1 MNPTMSTR
9 TSLALAALLM
19 AACGGGGGSGGSAA
33 EPTVTAMSVGA
44 AKYSD
49 TLLVTATG
57 TNLDGGLTLS
67 SAGCSSMTRSTTAP
81 NVSTASTAYFTC
93 TVSALG
99 SQSVTALRSS
109 DATALASANFMVP
122 VPIVTLTVSNGAGVS
137 GTMVFTLAPDKAP
150 ITVDNFLRYV
160 RDGFYNNTV
169 FHRVS
174 PGFVV
179 QGGGYRTD
187 AARGLF
193 NPIPLEVNKGLSN
206 VQWSLAMARVG
217 GQGSSATSQFFVN
230 LVNNSAQ
237 LDPHAPTSP
246 NDDGLGYAVFGSVT
260 TGTNVV
266 AAIAG
271 APCAPL
277 ATITDAP
284 ECTPQPFMVVTS
296 AVQTQ

>member
-1 MNPTMSTR
+1 MR
-9 TSLALAALLM
+9 TSLSFAALLL
-19 AACGGGGGSGGSAA
+19 AACGGGGGGGSGGSAA

-57 TNLDGGLTLS
+57 TNLDAGLTLS
-67 SAGCSSMTRSTTAP
+67 SAGCNSMTRSTTAP
-81 NVSTASTAYFTC
+81 NVSNASTAYFTC

-122 VPIVTLTVSNGAGVS
+122 VPIVTVTVSNGAGVA

-160 RDGFYNNTV
+160 RDDFYTNTV
-169 FHRVS
+169 FHRVVMS
-174 PGFVV
+174 PTPFVI
-179 QGGGYRTD
+179 QGGGYRIPNSPLK
-187 AARGLF
+187 GLL
-193 NPIPLEVNKGLSN
+193 PGIPLEVNKGLSN
-206 VQWSLAMARVG
+206 VQWSLAMARTADPN
-217 GQGSSATSQFFVN
+217 SANSQFFIN
-230 LVNNSAQ
+230 LADNSSI
-237 LDPHAPTSP
+237 LDPKAGSS
-246 NDDGLGYAVFGSVT
+246 GYAVFGSVSA
-260 TGTNVV
+260 GTNVV